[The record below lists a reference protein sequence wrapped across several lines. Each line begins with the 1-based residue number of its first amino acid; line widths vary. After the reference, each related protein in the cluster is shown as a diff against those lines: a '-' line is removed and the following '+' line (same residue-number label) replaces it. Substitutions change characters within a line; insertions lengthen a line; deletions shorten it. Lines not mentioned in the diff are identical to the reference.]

1 MSLQEIQVSVGGLR
15 SGTGY
20 LVPQGF
26 HRFDA
31 QDEKLAMLGAP
42 QSRFSG
48 MICRLEFR
56 TSLETGGRPGR
67 LRPTFDVQSRGT
79 PLPCQLNDRLWSLDD
94 RHRASFAPD
103 FGKKRPQQG
112 VE

>member
-1 MSLQEIQVSVGGLR
+1 MSLQQIQVSVGGLR

-31 QDEKLAMLGAP
+31 QDEKLAMLAAP

-56 TSLETGGRPGR
+56 TSLEVEVGLVGCARPSM
-67 LRPTFDVQSRGT
+67 SRVVE
-79 PLPCQLNDRLWSLDD
+79 PLAMPADDRLWSLDD